1 MARLTFTISDDLA
14 LELDTLSS
22 ILGCSTSAL
31 VNLIVSERLSYFQDR
46 LESIEA
52 VPSDIPILKRARG
65 DSLLSLEE
73 QYREFLDEFDTSH

>member
-14 LELDTLSS
+14 FELDTLSHV
-22 ILGCSTSAL
+22 LGCSTSAL